1 MTLVWCPGMG
11 DKWLHMSAING
22 LKQLLQASQA
32 MDDGD
37 DSSSSTTAA
46 AAAVAGQ
53 YDISEMM
60 FAGSSDASAQPVLDA
75 ESAAALASKKRKEEV
90 DLHFLLLIA
99 IIYPRIL
106 QQWQLPSVD
115 LMDSLIAMLDMLAL

>member
-1 MTLVWCPGMG
+1 MVAYTSYMSAGEVDGMTLVWCPGMG
-11 DKWLHMSAING
+11 DKWLNMSELNG

-37 DSSSSTTAA
+37 DSTNNSSTTAV
-46 AAAVAGQ
+46 VAGQ

-75 ESAAALASKKRKEEV
+75 ESAAALASKQRKEEV
-90 DLHFLLLIA
+90 NFIEK
-99 IIYPRIL
+99 YP
-106 QQWQLPSVD
+106 V
-115 LMDSLIAMLDMLAL
+115 